1 MKGANKSEK
10 TVVKLQ
16 ARSLAMVNLV
26 AAAIA
31 AGAAHTFAADL
42 AAAKSN
48 YSQLC
53 AVCHGEAGHGD
64 GPGPAKASRP
74 AYLRDFTDC
83 AAMAQFPDSTL
94 FKAIK
99 EGGASVGL
107 SHAMPPGKDIFDDSQ
122 IADLVAY
129 VRGFCKQ

>member
-1 MKGANKSEK
+1 VKSD
-10 TVVKLQ
+10 
-16 ARSLAMVNLV
+16 AHSFAIVNLV

-74 AYLRDFTDC
+74 AYLRDFADC
-83 AAMAQFPDSTL
+83 VAMAQFPDSTL
-94 FKAIK
+94 FKSIK

-107 SHAMPPGKDIFDDSQ
+107 SKAMPPGKDIFNDDQ

-129 VRGFCKQ
+129 VRGFCKR

>member
-1 MKGANKSEK
+1 MKLK
-10 TVVKLQ
+10 TH
-16 ARSLAMVNLV
+16 SLAVVNLV
-26 AAAIA
+26 AAAIS
-31 AGAAHTFAADL
+31 AGAAHTFASDL

-74 AYLRDFTDC
+74 AYLRDFSDC
-83 AAMAQFPDSTL
+83 AAMTQFTDSAL

-99 EGGASVGL
+99 DGGASVGL
-107 SHAMPPGKDIFDDSQ
+107 SHVMPPGKDIFNDDQ

>member
-1 MKGANKSEK
+1 MKSDAHSF
-10 TVVKLQ
+10 
-16 ARSLAMVNLV
+16 AIVNLV
-26 AAAIA
+26 AATIA
-31 AGAAHTFAADL
+31 AGAASAFAADL

-53 AVCHGEAGHGD
+53 AVCHGEAGHGG

-74 AYLRDFTDC
+74 AYLRDFADC
-83 AAMAQFPDSTL
+83 AAMAQFTDGTL

-99 EGGASVGL
+99 DGGASVGL
-107 SHAMPPGKDIFDDSQ
+107 SKAMPPGKDIFNDEQ

-129 VRGFCKQ
+129 VRGFCKR

>member
-1 MKGANKSEK
+1 MKPDAH
-10 TVVKLQ
+10 
-16 ARSLAMVNLV
+16 SLALVNLV

-31 AGAAHTFAADL
+31 AGAPSAFAADL
-42 AAAKSN
+42 AAARSN

-53 AVCHGEAGHGD
+53 AVCHGEAGHGN

-83 AAMAQFPDSTL
+83 AGMAQFADSTL

-107 SHAMPPGKDIFDDSQ
+107 SKAMPPGKEIFDDNQ